1 MNKPKGEP
9 PRKLEV
15 DTGHEAFAVKLKRFL
30 ADQDEAHKLACRRQR
45 ERAVGFM
52 VAAVVVGFFGL
63 QGMRYAEWHV
73 ILVMAAFF
81 GGLFAFGSLV
91 SSFFSRH
98 DELQRARGVQAF
110 FTGLRCDLH
119 PRTAVKGQLDLGE
132 ATDMPT
138 YRTGTSP
145 YSGATKRWHRHKWL
159 NLRWAFADGNLLRLE
174 LIDLVKTK
182 GGTEI
187 RREHQVK
194 GWLHV
199 SDRVYRAV
207 GTPRLTYLKATST
220 PVEGGWMIW
229 FWGYLKSHDALALE
243 LREVYKAL
251 EPGHAR
257 RHSA

>member
-1 MNKPKGEP
+1 MNKPQGEP

-30 ADQDEAHKLACRRQR
+30 AAQDDAHREACRKSR
-45 ERAVGFM
+45 ERAFGVFVLAL
-52 VAAVVVGFFGL
+52 VAGYFGL
-63 QGMRYAEWHV
+63 QGLKHDDWRIILMMVAFIGV
-73 ILVMAAFF
+73 IGAI
-81 GGLFAFGSLV
+81 GLLL
-91 SSFFSRH
+91 SSFAKH
-98 DELQRARGVQAF
+98 DELQRANTVEAF
-110 FTGLRCDLH
+110 FTGLRRDLH
-119 PRTAVKGQLDLGE
+119 PRTAVKGQIDLGE
-132 ATDMPT
+132 ATDTPT

-207 GTPRLTYLKATST
+207 GTPQLTHLKATST

-229 FWGYLKSHDALALE
+229 FWGYLKSHDALVHE

-251 EPGHAR
+251 EPGRAR